1 MGRTNG
7 GTYALL
13 STLCIACS
21 ASMRD
26 DAHELPV
33 EVVVVAPFEPP
44 ELLPLALPESPCAA
58 EYRMRAMQSHFPVRV
73 MIDASM
79 RDQNIEAAL
88 AAVAM
93 WNREMSADVFEPA
106 TTTDVIAEGCSWVSI
121 VAQEQDALGNTQRS
135 GTCKAAITI
144 RTALWGPRTDKAAIT
159 IAHELGHAIGLGHEP
174 EPASLMFGD
183 ANDLQELSLS
193 EHTKCLV
200 ALALPV
206 TAQGAAQ

>member
-7 GTYALL
+7 GAYVLL
-13 STLCIACS
+13 STLCLACS
-21 ASMRD
+21 ASVLG

-33 EVVVVAPFEPP
+33 EVGVETPP
-44 ELLPLALPESPCAA
+44 ELLPLALTEAPCVA
-58 EYRMRAMQSHFPVRV
+58 EYRTLAMQPQFPVRV
-73 MIDASM
+73 LIDANM
-79 RDQNIEAAL
+79 REQNIEAAL

-93 WNREMSADVFEPA
+93 WNRETSADVFEPA

-121 VAQEQDALGNTQRS
+121 AAQEQDALGNTQRS

-200 ALALPV
+200 ARALAASLVLP
-206 TAQGAAQ
+206 GSPL